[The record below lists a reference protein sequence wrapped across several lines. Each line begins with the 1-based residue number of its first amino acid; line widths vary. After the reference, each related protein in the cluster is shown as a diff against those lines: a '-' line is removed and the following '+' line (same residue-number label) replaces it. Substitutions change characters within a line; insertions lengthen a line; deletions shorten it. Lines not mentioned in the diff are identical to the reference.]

1 MNVVNVPTE
10 VESWDKTASVPDK
23 QSINEGFDSAVKSQ
37 WSSLRLSY
45 DNELV

>member
-23 QSINEGFDSAVKSQ
+23 QSINEGFDSAV
-37 WSSLRLSY
+37 SLSEAHSGSPY
-45 DNELV
+45 DK